1 MIRTRLLVAATTSQ
15 GRPAAARLAAA
26 RPAHLIAHPVYLIT
40 LSAAS
45 YRQDGKLLVAGE
57 ESGRV
62 QVFDVATKNILRQ
75 YDAHKRPCKVTKFLH
90 SGSELFSGADDGVV
104 RLWDVPTG
112 QEKSTLRGH
121 EDYVRCGSA
130 SVASPHL
137 FVTGAY
143 DHTIKLWDSRMEE
156 PVHSVNHGFPVE
168 SVLFFASGGAF
179 VAAGGNQVKVYDIM
193 RGCRVIHA
201 MSNHQKTVTSLCFD
215 GRQTRLLSGSLDRQV
230 KVYDIT
236 TYNVVHSF
244 KYTDPVLSVA
254 VSPADDRLVV
264 GMTSGALSVRR
275 RTKGLSPAGATQK
288 QQQQQRRRGPR
299 KAPRAGT
306 YRFFI
311 RGQSR
316 KPGEDEFLVS
326 VARKKKLQMYDKLL
340 KKFKYREALDSAVAD
355 HKRAVVVV
363 SVLHELAQRNGLKQA
378 LSGRDEHSLQP
389 ILQFLTKN
397 VANPRYATLLIGVAN
412 MILGASLAVPR
423 FLLLAR
429 GNQCRSFSAA
439 TFVLASF
446 FFFSIIYAPRRG

>member
-179 VAAGGNQVKVYDIM
+179 VAAGLWAVVSE
-193 RGCRVIHA
+193 RA
-201 MSNHQKTVTSLCFD
+201 P
-215 GRQTRLLSGSLDRQV
+215 GSSS
-230 KVYDIT
+230 YAA
-236 TYNVVHSF
+236 
-244 KYTDPVLSVA
+244 VL
-254 VSPADDRLVV
+254 
-264 GMTSGALSVRR
+264 
-275 RTKGLSPAGATQK
+275 
-288 QQQQQRRRGPR
+288 
-299 KAPRAGT
+299 
-306 YRFFI
+306 
-311 RGQSR
+311 
-316 KPGEDEFLVS
+316 
-326 VARKKKLQMYDKLL
+326 KLFSSCYQ
-340 KKFKYREALDSAVAD
+340 AVA
-355 HKRAVVVV
+355 
-363 SVLHELAQRNGLKQA
+363 E
-378 LSGRDEHSLQP
+378 
-389 ILQFLTKN
+389 T
-397 VANPRYATLLIGVAN
+397 
-412 MILGASLAVPR
+412 
-423 FLLLAR
+423 
-429 GNQCRSFSAA
+429 FSARLCA
-439 TFVLASF
+439 CVSDCACEFVNVIACVS
-446 FFFSIIYAPRRG
+446 